1 MPKLELSVM
10 AELGTP
16 ILSLHGAASNWGAE
30 NPQSPS
36 TDTQGSVQSQ
46 AGRAGGLLG
55 LSDDNQ
61 ALSTDLAEGGSH
73 LTENLRP
80 TASV

>member
-16 ILSLHGAASNWGAE
+16 ILSLHGAASNWGTG

-36 TDTQGSVQSQ
+36 KDTQRVLCRVKPGEQVGSLVSVMT
-46 AGRAGGLLG
+46 ARRSA
-55 LSDDNQ
+55 
-61 ALSTDLAEGGSH
+61 
-73 LTENLRP
+73 P
-80 TASV
+80 TSRKVGHI